1 MTTSNINAVILQ
13 LMQICSN
20 TVGQDISQING
31 FSKRKIGNIANQ
43 IDIVSFGIS
52 NGQINEFNR
61 ESNINY
67 IIQLIDEFI
76 QELNIKNIDMLSKLI
91 TSLNEYCYLMITKS
105 TDSYTNES
113 TNTRIFIN

>member
-1 MTTSNINAVILQ
+1 MTTSNINAVLLQ

-43 IDIVSFGIS
+43 IDIVSFGVS

-67 IIQLIDEFI
+67 IVHLIDLFI
-76 QELNIKNIDMLSKLI
+76 QELEIKNIDMLTKLI
-91 TSLNEYCYLMITKS
+91 TSLNEYCYLTISKATKS
-105 TDSYTNES
+105 NTNKS
-113 TNTRIFIN
+113 TNNTIFF

>member
-1 MTTSNINAVILQ
+1 MTTSNINAVLLQ

-76 QELNIKNIDMLSKLI
+76 QELNIKNIDMISKLI
-91 TSLNEYCYLMITKS
+91 TSLNEYCYSTITKS
-105 TDSYTNES
+105 TDSITNVS
-113 TNTRIFIN
+113 TNTTIFLN